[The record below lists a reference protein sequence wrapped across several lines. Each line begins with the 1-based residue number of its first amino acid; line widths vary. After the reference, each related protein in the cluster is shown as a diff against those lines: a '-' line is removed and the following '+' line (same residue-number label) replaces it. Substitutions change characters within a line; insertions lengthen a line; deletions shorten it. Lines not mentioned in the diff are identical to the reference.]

1 MEDQKLLKVLGNRDV
16 LALAFGA
23 MIGWGW
29 VVTAGLWV
37 MEAGSLGAIL
47 AFLIGG
53 LLVVLVGLT
62 YAELAAALPLAGG
75 ELFYGYTAMG
85 RLPSFILTWAIIL
98 GYVSVVA
105 FEAVALPT
113 VFDYL
118 FPGYG
123 KGYMYTI
130 AGWDVTAT
138 WAGVGIAGSI
148 LIAWINYRGMKL
160 TSIVMTILTLL
171 IIVSGVLLIT
181 GSSVAG
187 NIENMQPLFGNGMA
201 GLMIVLIMTPFMFVG
216 FDVIPQA
223 AEEINLPRK
232 RIGQLLVF
240 SVLMAVAWY
249 VLIIFGVSMVMTP
262 SEISGS
268 TLVTADAMAKAFGG
282 SKMMGNILVIGG
294 IGGILSSWVGFYVGG
309 SRAIYA
315 LAKAGMLPK
324 SLGELHPKYK
334 TPHRAILLI
343 AVLTT
348 AAPLF
353 GRPALVWLV
362 DAGGLALVVA
372 WLMVAL
378 SFIILRKKRPQLRR
392 PFRVRGGTTI
402 GWLALLMSVGMAILY
417 MPGMP
422 SALIWP
428 YEWVI
433 IFVWVLLGA
442 VFYKTS
448 ISKYGAANA
457 NAHLDAEV
465 ERVLQEEDIPSEKD
479 IKDRDKVG
487 EMYS

>member
-1 MEDQKLLKVLGNRDV
+1 MEDQKLLKILGNRDV

-29 VVTAGLWV
+29 VVTAGLWIT
-37 MEAGSLGAIL
+37 EAGSLGAIL

-53 LLVVLVGLT
+53 LLVVFVGLT

-75 ELFYGYTAMG
+75 ELFYSYSAMG
-85 RLPSFILTWAIIL
+85 RVASFVTTWAIVL
-98 GYVSVVA
+98 GYISVVA

-113 VFDYL
+113 VFEYL
-118 FPGYG
+118 VPNYSM
-123 KGYMYTI
+123 GYMYTI

-138 WAGVGIAGSI
+138 WVGVGVVGSI
-148 LIAWINYRGMKL
+148 LIAWINYRGIKL
-160 TSIVMTILTLL
+160 TTVINFILTLL
-171 IIVSGVLLIT
+171 IIIAGVLLIT

-187 NIENMQPLFGNGMA
+187 NVENMQPLFEKGIA
-201 GLMIVLIMTPFMFVG
+201 GILIVIIMTPFMFVG

-232 RIGQLLVF
+232 RIGQLLIF
-240 SVLMAVAWY
+240 SVFLAIAWY
-249 VLIIFGVSMVMTP
+249 VSIIFGVSRMLSP
-262 SEISGS
+262 SEIADSN
-268 TLVTADAMAKAFGG
+268 LVTADAMAKAFGG
-282 SKMMGNILVIGG
+282 SQMMGNVLVLGG
-294 IGGILSSWVGFYVGG
+294 IGGILTSWIGFYVGG

-324 SLGELHPKYK
+324 SLGELHPKYR
-334 TPHRAILLI
+334 TPHKAILLI

-372 WLMVAL
+372 WFMVAL
-378 SFIILRKKRPQLRR
+378 SFVILRKKRPNMAR
-392 PFRVRGGTTI
+392 PFRLRGGTTI
-402 GWLALLMSVGMAILY
+402 GWMAMMMSVGVCVLY

-428 YEWVI
+428 YEWI
-433 IFVWVLLGA
+433 IILVWTILGVVL
-442 VFYKTS
+442 YKIS
-448 ISKYGAANA
+448 MSKYGKSNSDSHM
-457 NAHLDAEV
+457 NMEID
-465 ERVLQEEDIPSEKD
+465 RVFEEE
-479 IKDRDKVG
+479 
-487 EMYS
+487 